1 MKAAVYDRF
10 GPPEVL
16 KITEIKKPVPKDNE
30 VLIKIHATTVEKEDP
45 GMRKSP
51 GINGFLK
58 PKRKILGLEL
68 SGEIENVGAN
78 VKLFKTGDQVYGN
91 TGMSMGSYA
100 EYKCLNENAGI
111 FIKPNNLSFEEAVSV
126 TNGGLTAL
134 PFLVEKGNIRK
145 GQKVLINGASGSVG
159 TAAVQIAKYYGARVY
174 GVCSTH
180 NLFLVRSIGAEHV
193 IDYTKYDFTTIDEH
207 FDIIFDVAG
216 KSSFTRCKKILKPNG
231 IYLTT
236 VPTPA
241 TMIQM
246 LWTSKFGK
254 KRVKFIAAGLRGPR
268 KKAKDLAIL
277 KRIIEDQKF
286 KPVIDRKY
294 SLNEIVEAHKYVEN
308 EKKRGSV
315 VISIN

>member
-1 MKAAVYDRF
+1 MKAIVYHKF
-10 GPPEVL
+10 GAPEVL
-16 KITEIKKPVPKDNE
+16 SLEEVKKPVPKENE

-45 GMRKSP
+45 EMRKSP
-51 GINGFLK
+51 GVNGLIK
-58 PKRKILGLEL
+58 PKRRILGLEF
-68 SGEIENVGAN
+68 SGEIESVGSNVE
-78 VKLFKTGDQVYGN
+78 LFKTGDLVYGN
-91 TGMSMGSYA
+91 TGMAMGSYA
-100 EYKCLNENAGI
+100 EYKCLDENAGI
-111 FIKPNNLSFEEAVSV
+111 FLKPNNLSFEEAASV

-134 PFLVEKGNIRK
+134 PFLIEKGNICK
-145 GQKVLINGASGSVG
+145 GQNILINGASGSVG
-159 TAAVQIAKYYGARVY
+159 TAAVQIAKYFGANVY

-193 IDYTKYDFTTIDEH
+193 IDYTKYDFTTIDEN

-216 KSSFTRCKKILKPNG
+216 KSSFSRCKKILKPNG

-241 TMIQM
+241 SIVQM
-246 LWTSKFGK
+246 LWTSKLSK
-254 KRVKFIAAGLRGPR
+254 KKVKFIAASLRNPK
-268 KKAKDLAIL
+268 KKAKDLATL

-286 KPVIDRKY
+286 RPVIDRKY
-294 SLNEIVEAHKYVEN
+294 ALSEIVEAHKYVEN